1 MGDNVLRGIRG
12 AVTVERNS
20 PEDIH
25 SATWELLESIIK
37 DNNINTEDIA
47 SIIFTMTQDLNAGFP
62 ALVARAKGF
71 KYVPLL
77 CATEINVP
85 GSLARCIR
93 ILVHINTRKSQQ
105 EIKHIYLR
113 GAVKLR
119 EDLNS
124 D

>member
-25 SATWELLESIIK
+25 FATWELLETIIK
-37 DNNINTEDIA
+37 ENNINTEDIA
-47 SIIFTMTQDLNAGFP
+47 SIIFTLTQDLNAGFP
-62 ALVARAKGF
+62 AFIARTKGF

-85 GSLARCIR
+85 GSLAKCIR

-105 EIKHIYLR
+105 EIKHIYLK